1 MGFISPDAKQS
12 EKHYDSDSAFQ
23 CGNYRNKNNECV
35 SHFIKTSA
43 LEAAILQAIKAVSQY
58 VIENEAEFISQLK
71 TVWNEN
77 KSKSANN
84 GQQEIDEANQ
94 IEWVRQMNACVA
106 QAEEA
111 IKGELIYAD

>member
-1 MGFISPDAKQS
+1 M
-12 EKHYDSDSAFQ
+12 
-23 CGNYRNKNNECV
+23 C

-71 TVWNEN
+71 TVWNES

-84 GQQEIDEANQ
+84 GQQEIDEAKKRMLNWMQ
-94 IEWVRQMNACVA
+94 RYRSSMTVPSAVCCRSDRHSE
-106 QAEEA
+106 
-111 IKGELIYAD
+111 